1 MSRSVLVTGGNRGI
15 GLAVARALAD
25 AGDKV
30 AVTYRSGEPP
40 AGLFGVRCDVT
51 DSEAVARAV
60 EEVTIQQGP
69 VEVLVSNAG
78 ITRDGLLLS
87 MSEETFGS
95 VVDTNLMGAVRV
107 TQQVVPGMLKA
118 RWGRLIYVSS
128 TTGTAGAPG
137 QANYAAS
144 KAALIG
150 LARSLAK
157 ELGPRNITANTV
169 SPGII
174 ATDMAEGVTG
184 ARMKQLL
191 SETALNRTG
200 TPQEVAEVVRFLAGD
215 GSSYVTGANI
225 PVTGGGGVGC

>member
-51 DSEAVARAV
+51 DGEAVARAV